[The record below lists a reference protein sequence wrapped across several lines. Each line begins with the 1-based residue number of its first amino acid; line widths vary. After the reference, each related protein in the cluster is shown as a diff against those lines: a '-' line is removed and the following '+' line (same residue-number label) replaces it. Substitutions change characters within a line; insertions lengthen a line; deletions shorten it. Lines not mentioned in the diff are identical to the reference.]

1 MAFQPIVDIESGTV
15 FAYEALVRGP
25 QGESAWSILNQVTEQ
40 NRYAFDQSCRV
51 KAITLATQLGLAE
64 TGAALSINFMPEALY
79 SPVACI
85 QLTMQTARKHGFPG
99 KRLIFEFTE
108 TEKIRDLEQVRKI
121 IEVYGELGIRVALDD
136 FGAGYA
142 GLRILADLPAHILKI
157 DMELIRNID
166 QRPRALALVRAIVK
180 FSADFNTLLIA
191 EGIET
196 PGEFQTLKACGI
208 RYMQGYLFAKPAFEA
223 LPPITLPA

>member
-1 MAFQPIVDIESGTV
+1 MAFQPIVDIEARTTYA
-15 FAYEALVRGP
+15 FEALVRGP
-25 QGESAWSILNQVTEQ
+25 EGQSAWSVLQQVNEQ

-51 KAITLATQLGLAE
+51 KAITLATQLGLPA

-79 SPVACI
+79 SPVSCV
-85 QLTMQTARKHGFPG
+85 QLTLQTAKKCGFPPD
-99 KRLIFEFTE
+99 RLIFEFTE
-108 TEKIRDLEQVRKI
+108 TEKIRDPGQVGKI
-121 IEVYGELGIRVALDD
+121 IEVYGGLGIRVALDD
-136 FGAGYA
+136 FGAGHA

-166 QRPRALALVRAIVK
+166 QRPRALALVQATVQ
-180 FSADFNTLLIA
+180 FAVDFNTLLIA

-196 PGEFQTLKACGI
+196 PEEFHALKACGI

-223 LPPITLPA
+223 LPSVTFPD